1 MTFDAAVQR
10 WIGVLGRL
18 RDVVRQ
24 EVLRDQI
31 ASLPQLAGRPQGSG
45 RPARVLD
52 VGCGQGTQA
61 LYLARAGHQVTG
73 IDSSA
78 RLLSRFAG
86 ALAAEPAAVA
96 RRVTL
101 IEGDGEHAPQ
111 LAAGPFDLV
120 LCHGVLMY
128 LARTGPMLRA
138 LAQVAAPDGAIS
150 LLVRNGLALAM
161 RDGLQGNWPG
171 ALAAFDSKDYVNRL
185 GLSARAHAP
194 ADIDLVMEP
203 LGWQRTA
210 WFGVRVFTDHRD
222 EPAPGADQLA
232 PLLAAERA
240 AGGRD
245 PYRSVAALLHL
256 VYGRVGT

>member
-1 MTFDAAVQR
+1 
-10 WIGVLGRL
+10 
-18 RDVVRQ
+18 VVRQ
-24 EVLRDQI
+24 ECSGPDRQP
-31 ASLPQLAGRPQGSG
+31 AAAGREAAGVRPPGS
-45 RPARVLD
+45 RA
-52 VGCGQGTQA
+52 GCGLRQGTQA

-78 RLLSRFAG
+78 RCCPGLPGAG
-86 ALAAEPAAVA
+86 RRA
-96 RRVTL
+96 RR
-101 IEGDGEHAPQ
+101 GSPPGHPHRSDGEHAPQ

-128 LARTGPMLRA
+128 LARTGPCCARSRRWQRGRGD
-138 LAQVAAPDGAIS
+138 LAAGAQ
-150 LLVRNGLALAM
+150 RPGPGHARRPA
-161 RDGLQGNWPG
+161 GNWPG
-171 ALAAFDSKDYVNRL
+171 ALAHLIARTMSTGWAYPPARMRPRISTCHGTARL
-185 GLSARAHAP
+185 AAHRM
-194 ADIDLVMEP
+194 V
-203 LGWQRTA
+203 R
-210 WFGVRVFTDHRD
+210 VRVFTDHRD